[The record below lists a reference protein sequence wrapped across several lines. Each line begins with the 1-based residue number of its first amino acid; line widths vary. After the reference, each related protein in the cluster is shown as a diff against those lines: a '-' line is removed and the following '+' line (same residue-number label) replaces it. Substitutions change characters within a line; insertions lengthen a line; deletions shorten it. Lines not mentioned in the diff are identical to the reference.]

1 MVFGAKHY
9 SISKMDIK
17 EAILKRKSV
26 RRFSSTKDVND
37 FVLKTILELGI
48 RAPSA
53 GNHQP
58 WKIIVV
64 RNLKIKKKLAEA
76 AYNQDFI
83 AAAPVVLIICIE
95 EGRASVGYGQRGIEL
110 YSIQD
115 TAALIENILLA
126 VVDSNLGACWVG
138 AFDEESCRKIESVPE
153 NVRPIAII
161 PIGYEAGNTTTTR
174 RRSLEEVVIWD

>member
-1 MVFGAKHY
+1 
-9 SISKMDIK
+9 MDIK

-26 RRFSSTKDVND
+26 RRFSSTKDIND
-37 FVLKTILELGI
+37 FVLKGILELGTH
-48 RAPSA
+48 APSA

-64 RNLKIKKKLAEA
+64 RNPKTKRKLAEA

-83 AAAPVVLIICIE
+83 AAAPVVLVICIDE
-95 EGRASVGYGQRGIEL
+95 KRASMGYGQRGTEL

-115 TAALIENILLA
+115 TAALIQNILLA
-126 VVDSNLGACWVG
+126 VVDHNLGACWIG
-138 AFDEESCRKIESVPE
+138 AFDEDHCRKIGSIPDDM
-153 NVRPIAII
+153 RPVAII
-161 PIGYEAGNTTTTR
+161 PIGYEVGNTTTTR